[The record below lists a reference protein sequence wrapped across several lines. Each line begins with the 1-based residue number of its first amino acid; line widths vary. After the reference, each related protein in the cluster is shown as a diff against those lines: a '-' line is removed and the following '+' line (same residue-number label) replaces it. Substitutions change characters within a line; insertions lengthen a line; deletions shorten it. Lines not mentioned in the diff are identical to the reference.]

1 MEAELTND
9 KDKSINVSAP
19 EGKIIP
25 KTPKPEKKYSQA
37 YKLRILE
44 LGSKCRTAEEL
55 QALLKRENLH
65 AAQLNKW
72 YREFSDQVSMK
83 QVLSKQAAPV
93 IHAFPSH
100 LEEPGQRI
108 DRRAPA
114 GNDVTVNPKEI
125 FARIWRNKWLLVGT
139 IALFMMLVFWF
150 LKTATPTYNS
160 TAMVLIGNRT
170 PDAVKS
176 SVSDLQLDAQTVQN
190 ELEIL
195 RSYTIAELVIDRLK
209 LDTLTEFNPA
219 LENEQVLKTYIE
231 KFAAQEN
238 QIQAVERKPQLGNI
252 PPERVL
258 VIEQF
263 LKRLTLHNIQDS
275 RVIQLSYRSQ
285 NPLLAADIANTLLEV
300 YLDQQRQEKYAK
312 TDQANEWLNK
322 RVAELRQKVKESETA
337 VEEFREAS
345 GLIETSKGNSL
356 YAQQLT
362 ELNTQ
367 LILAGTE
374 RAEKDA
380 RLRQVRGSNVESS
393 SEVLNSASIRR
404 LREQETGI
412 DSQIAELS
420 TSYGSKHPRLVTLNA
435 EKAEIQQKISAE
447 INKIVAG
454 LRNEANIA
462 QIRESKLRTRMAE
475 LESKLAGS
483 SQQEVELRELEREAE
498 ANRNLLASF
507 LTRAKET
514 DTQKDISV
522 QNADAKVISYATVAR
537 EPNFPKP
544 VPTVVLGLFVSVI
557 MGLIAVFLRELFDRG
572 FRSTVDLE
580 RDTRLPCL
588 GLIPRLGKF
597 SKKLNSPEAYVQK
610 YPASPLSE
618 SIRSLFAGVQFNQ
631 SMGGMPKVVQFT
643 STHPGEGKS
652 TIARCLAILK
662 RQAGMKTIVID
673 ADIRNPSL
681 HKVFKSPLRPGLAD
695 YLNGKVALH
704 QIIRQHKSGV
714 YVITAGMARK
724 SPTDL
729 LPQEALD
736 ILIKDLSEVFD
747 LIVLDSPPVLAAPDA
762 RLISPRVDMT
772 VMVVKW
778 ADTQRDKT
786 RYALKLLKDAGA
798 HRLSTVISLVDARKH
813 AKYSYADS
821 GIYIGNLKKYY
832 STDKA

>member
-1 MEAELTND
+1 MEAELTDD
-9 KDKSINVSAP
+9 KEKVSIVKTP

-25 KTPKPEKKYSQA
+25 NNKQEKKYSQA

-44 LGSKCRTAEEL
+44 LGARCKSALEL
-55 QALLKRENLH
+55 QNLLKRENLH

-72 YREFSDQVSMK
+72 WREFSDHLSFK
-83 QVLSKQAAPV
+83 QVTGKQISELHAAPNV
-93 IHAFPSH
+93 VN
-100 LEEPGQRI
+100 EPTQRV
-108 DRRAPA
+108 DRRAP
-114 GNDVTVNPKEI
+114 GNNDVTVNPKEI
-125 FARIWRNKWLLVGT
+125 FARIWRNKWL
-139 IALFMMLVFWF
+139 MLATMFFVISLAFIF
-150 LKTATPTYNS
+150 LKTATPEYTS
-160 TAMVLIGNRT
+160 RALMLIGNRT

-195 RSYTIAELVIDRLK
+195 RSYTIAEKVIDRLK
-209 LDTLTEFNPA
+209 LDQLTEFNPA
-219 LENEQVLKTYIE
+219 LKDEQILKSYIE
-231 KFAAQEN
+231 KFAAQEED
-238 QIQAVERKPQLGNI
+238 IESVLRKPQLGNI

-263 LKRLTLHNIQDS
+263 LERMTLHNIQDS
-275 RVIQLSYRSQ
+275 RVIELKYRSQ
-285 NPLLAADIANTLLEV
+285 NPLLAADIANSVLEV
-300 YLDQQRQEKYAK
+300 YLDQQRQEKYTK

-322 RVAELRQKVKESETA
+322 RVAELQQKVKESETA
-337 VEEFREAS
+337 VEQFREET

-356 YAQQLT
+356 YSQQLT

-374 RAEKDA
+374 RAEKEV
-380 RLRQVRGSNVESS
+380 RLRQVRGSYAESS
-393 SEVLNSASIRR
+393 PEVLGSETIRR
-404 LREQETGI
+404 LRERENGI
-412 DSQIAELS
+412 EAEIAELS
-420 TSYGSKHPRLVTLNA
+420 TSYGSKHPRLVTLAA
-435 EKAEIQQKISAE
+435 EQREIQAKIKAEIS
-447 INKIVAG
+447 KIVSG
-454 LRNEANIA
+454 LRNEAKIA
-462 QIRESKLRTRMAE
+462 QIREGNLRARMSE
-475 LESKLAGS
+475 LENKLAGS
-483 SQQEVELRELEREAE
+483 SQQEVQLRALEREAE

-507 LTRAKET
+507 LSRAKET

-537 EPNFPKP
+537 EPTFPKP
-544 VPTVVLGLFVSVI
+544 VPTVTLGLFASI
-557 MGLIAVFLRELFDRG
+557 IFGLIAVLLRELFDRG
-572 FRSTVDLE
+572 FRSSVELE
-580 RDTRLPCL
+580 KETRLRCL

-597 SKKLNSPEAYVQK
+597 SKKLNNPEAYVQK

-618 SIRSLFAGVQFNQ
+618 SIRSIFTAIQFNQ
-631 SMGGMPKVVQFT
+631 NAGSPAKIVQFT
-643 STHPGEGKS
+643 SSHPGEGKS

-681 HKVFKSPLRPGLAD
+681 HKVFKSELRPGLAD
-695 YLNGKVALH
+695 YLNGKAALH

-729 LPQEALD
+729 LPQDALD
-736 ILIKDLSEVFD
+736 VLLNDLSEVFD

-762 RLISPRVDMT
+762 RIISSRVDMT

-786 RYALKLLKDAGA
+786 RYAIKLLQDAGA
-798 HRLSTVISLVDARKH
+798 KQISTLLSLVDARKH

-821 GIYIGNLKKYY
+821 GIYIGNLRKYY
-832 STDKA
+832 STD